1 MTYAVVRVRGTV
13 NIHPDIKKTLTL
25 LNLTRVNHCVL
36 IEEKPSSKGML
47 NVVKDY
53 VTWGDNLDKDV
64 LTNLIKKRGR
74 LIGDKKITEDHIKS
88 STSYSN
94 IEKLSEA
101 IINNKFK
108 YKEIPNVKPVIRL
121 NPPKKGYKGIKR
133 SFKKKG
139 SLGYRGKEINKLLDR
154 MI

>member
-74 LIGDKKITEDHIKS
+74 LIGDKKITEDHIK
-88 STSYSN
+88 
-94 IEKLSEA
+94 
-101 IINNKFK
+101 
-108 YKEIPNVKPVIRL
+108 
-121 NPPKKGYKGIKR
+121 
-133 SFKKKG
+133 
-139 SLGYRGKEINKLLDR
+139 
-154 MI
+154 